1 MTGAAPQFLDL
12 MTGSVLVALW
22 AALGLAACLWLA
34 LIGGLLRDAAV
45 LFFRRAPR
53 PTGFSAADLQFLRT
67 LHIRL

>member
-1 MTGAAPQFLDL
+1 MVGATPQFLDL

-34 LIGGLLRDAAV
+34 LLGGLLRDAAV
-45 LFFRRAPR
+45 LCLRRALHSA
-53 PTGFSAADLQFLRT
+53 GFSAADLQFLRS

>member
-1 MTGAAPQFLDL
+1 MVGATPQFLDL

-34 LIGGLLRDAAV
+34 LLGGLLRDGAV
-45 LFFRRAPR
+45 LCLRRAR
-53 PTGFSAADLQFLRT
+53 HSAGFSAADLQFLRS